1 MEILS
6 YYTPLAIYI
15 IGIVIALLTI
25 FFKTEIGLA
34 YLVLFIPLQNIL
46 QKIQAFPFGNQ
57 FVDILV
63 LSVIIGWLVRGR
75 SENGKIFEKTHLN
88 LPIFLYIIITYISL
102 WWGSFNLGIDLPTSL
117 SNPRLQDW
125 KNLVLLPILYFITV
139 NNIKDQKS
147 MKMVAFV
154 VLLSLFLT
162 DVFFFR
168 EFRWVKQ
175 WHYTHDMRV
184 SGPFSYLGPN
194 ELGAFFAQYGLLVI
208 GLFLF
213 AKRRLERILFGLIS
227 IFTFYCLMYS
237 FSRAVY
243 FAFPLGLAFLLFF
256 KNKKLLIVFIIL
268 LFLSPSLLPVSVTE
282 RIQMTTL
289 SEEQKA
295 EIEMSQ
301 SDKEGVYSNATP
313 MFDPSAQSRFE
324 LWKEALEMFKSN
336 PIFGIGFRNYRTI
349 GPGDTHNNFLKILA
363 EGGIIGFFIYI
374 YLYYLAFKSGWQLY
388 RKAEEQHLKGLG
400 LGFAACVIANM
411 LCNTTHDT
419 WSYLNL
425 MGFYWVVLALV
436 VRARIIMEKN
446 ILANA

>member
-6 YYTPLAIYI
+6 YYTPLTIYI
-15 IGIVIALLTI
+15 FGIIVALLTI
-25 FFKTEIGLA
+25 LVKTEIGLV
-34 YLVLFIPLQNIL
+34 YLVLFLPLQNIL

-63 LSVIIGWLVRGR
+63 LSVIIGWLFRGR
-75 SENGKIFEKTHLN
+75 SENGKIFVRTSLN
-88 LPIFLYIIITYISL
+88 LPIFLYIIIMYISL

-139 NNIKDQKS
+139 NNIKDQKW
-147 MKMVAFV
+147 MKIIMVVALF
-154 VLLSLFLT
+154 SIFLT

-237 FSRAVY
+237 FSRAGY
-243 FAFPLGLAFLLFF
+243 FAFPIGLAFLLFF
-256 KNKKLLIVFIIL
+256 KSKKLLIAFIIL
-268 LFLSPSLLPVSVTE
+268 LFLSPALLPQSVME
-282 RIQMTTL
+282 RIQMSTL

-301 SDKEGVYSNATP
+301 SEKQGLYSNATP
-313 MFDPSAQSRFE
+313 MFDPSAQGRFE
-324 LWKEALEMFKSN
+324 LWKDALKLFTGS
-336 PIFGIGFRNYRTI
+336 PILGVGFRNYRLI
-349 GPGDTHNNFLKILA
+349 RGLDTHNNFFKTLA

-388 RKAEEQHLKGLG
+388 RKSEEQHLKGLG
-400 LGFAACVIANM
+400 LGFAACVIANII
-411 LCNTTHDT
+411 CNFTHDNWT
-419 WSYLNL
+419 YLNL
-425 MGFYWVVLALV
+425 MGLYWVVLALV
-436 VRARIIMEKN
+436 VRVRIMMEKN